1 MVLLEF
7 SIYPVDKGA
16 SLSPYVARAVEIV
29 SQSGLPYQVHAMGTV
44 VEGELEPLLQ
54 LVQRCFETLKADCD
68 RIECVMK
75 FDYRRGRSGALAGKV
90 ASIERQLGRPLPKT
104 L

>member
-16 SLSPYVARAVEIV
+16 SLSPYVARAVEIA

-44 VEGELEPLLQ
+44 VEGEIEPLLQ
-54 LVQRCFETLKADCD
+54 LVQRCFDALKADCD

-75 FDYRRGRSGALAGKV
+75 FDYRRGRSGALASKV

-104 L
+104 P